1 MQKLLAL
8 LLVALM
14 SISMVACGE
23 ETTSTENNTNQA
35 MDETTTNEASFD
47 TEEKDK
53 GLTFGDTVQDDYF
66 ELTLTRAEFAQE
78 LNGDTSSD
86 NFMLPVTEGESVS
99 TSVKASDENIYLS
112 FSFEYKY
119 IGKTEKTMGTYFR
132 PHVTYN
138 GEYYFFKD
146 YYIVRQSNVWE
157 ILSNDTTPPFGL
169 TSADN
174 NYKPLD
180 STVYE
185 CRGFISVPKEVAENT
200 DASLILTFLEGA
212 YNIR

>member
-119 IGKTEKTMGTYFR
+119 IGKTEKTR
-132 PHVTYN
+132 LN
-138 GEYYFFKD
+138 SDK
-146 YYIVRQSNVWE
+146 
-157 ILSNDTTPPFGL
+157 
-169 TSADN
+169 
-174 NYKPLD
+174 
-180 STVYE
+180 
-185 CRGFISVPKEVAENT
+185 
-200 DASLILTFLEGA
+200 
-212 YNIR
+212 

>member
-1 MQKLLAL
+1 
-8 LLVALM
+8 
-14 SISMVACGE
+14 
-23 ETTSTENNTNQA
+23 
-35 MDETTTNEASFD
+35 
-47 TEEKDK
+47 
-53 GLTFGDTVQDDYF
+53 
-66 ELTLTRAEFAQE
+66 
-78 LNGDTSSD
+78 
-86 NFMLPVTEGESVS
+86 
-99 TSVKASDENIYLS
+99 
-112 FSFEYKY
+112 
-119 IGKTEKTMGTYFR
+119 MGTYFR